1 MLKNLIFASNSLIVQ
16 IIEDSE
22 SNLLFNSVEY
32 VFLFI
37 CIVIALLILMLIPAI
52 LCYYMIDNFFNIYKH
67 KKEID
72 TSVCNGDNIHYSEYT
87 KCTCDKYL
95 KSCSNFVKNFTGLA
109 AWNIFSLAYI
119 ITGFDSFKTGLIEY
133 FRFPFNVFS
142 SLNTNAI
149 SNSISGFSSNWSSMF
164 TIIVLTFIFTLIG
177 KYIGNTMGKERMKQR
192 GLA

>member
-1 MLKNLIFASNSLIVQ
+1 MVKNLIIASNSLVIQ

-22 SNLLFNSVEY
+22 SKLLFNSVEY

-37 CIVIALLILMLIPAI
+37 CIITALLIMMLIPAI
-52 LCYYMIDNFFNIYKH
+52 LGFSMIDSFFNIYKH

-72 TSVCNGDNIHYSEYT
+72 TKVCASDTNQHSEYS
-87 KCTCDKYL
+87 KSICDKYL

-119 ITGFDSFKTGLIEY
+119 ITGFDNFKTGLIEY
-133 FRFPFNVFS
+133 FRFPFNVFN

-149 SNSISGFSSNWSSMF
+149 SDSIKGFSSNWSSML
-164 TIIVLTFIFTLIG
+164 TIIALTLIFTLLG

-192 GLA
+192 GLV